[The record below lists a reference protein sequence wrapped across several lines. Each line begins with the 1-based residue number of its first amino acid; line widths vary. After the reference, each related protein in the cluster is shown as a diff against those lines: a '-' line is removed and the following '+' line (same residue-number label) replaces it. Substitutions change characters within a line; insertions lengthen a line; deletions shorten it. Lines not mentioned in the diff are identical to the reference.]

1 MRNEAELEYEQM
13 CAELDHLRECD
24 KANRK
29 LIAELEA
36 REPLCRCAD
45 EVRCDYLKRI
55 AELEAKN
62 MDAAVAHGKQLERIA
77 ELEAKLDVFDEMDE
91 MLRICLNANVDIAK
105 KLDRVRGLPE
115 KWRDISY
122 KTTDAYTNLHGC
134 ADELQSALG
143 DEE

>member
-1 MRNEAELEYEQM
+1 MKMADKSELTMLQEF
-13 CAELDHLRECD
+13 
-24 KANRK
+24 
-29 LIAELEA
+29 
-36 REPLCRCAD
+36 
-45 EVRCDYLKRI
+45 V
-55 AELEAKN
+55 
-62 MDAAVAHGKQLERIA
+62 DAVPNTQTGALVQWAVNRIA

-91 MLRICLNANVDIAK
+91 MLRICLNANVDMAE

-143 DEE
+143 DEDE